1 MKIKYNDNVFRLK
14 NDLEIKIDGY
24 KTPLKFKR
32 GEEIHIV
39 KDVVYMNGY
48 KLENSLNRKVY
59 EFIDNNLNLFVSD
72 NRNFK

>member
-14 NDLEIKIDGY
+14 KDLEIKIDGY
-24 KTPLKFKR
+24 KTPLNLKR

-48 KLENSLNRKVY
+48 KLDNYLNRKVY
-59 EFIDNNLNLFVSD
+59 EFIDNNLKLFVSD

>member
-14 NDLEIKIDGY
+14 KDLEIKIDGY
-24 KTPLKFKR
+24 KTPLNLKR

-39 KDVVYMNGY
+39 KDVIYMNGY
-48 KLENSLNRKVY
+48 KLDNYLNRKVY
-59 EFIDNNLNLFVSD
+59 EFIDNNINLFVSD